1 MERVG
6 GERLKTGGGIKN
18 RHKLVFVAISFVI
31 QLGLEPRA
39 LSLKVKCSTD

>member
-1 MERVG
+1 M
-6 GERLKTGGGIKN
+6 KINKNKQN